1 MAVWNNTEI
10 NGIIAVKRIIYISD
24 ERLRLASYSS
34 IGNQSDN
41 LQGLSI
47 GDPKV
52 AMELRGKFIVLDNNM
67 YGTTEPTNSNGIE
80 GQVYFKIIN

>member
-10 NGIIAVKRIIYISD
+10 NGAITVTGSIYMSD
-24 ERLRLASYSS
+24 ARLKLARYGS
-34 IGNQSDN
+34 IGNQSDK

-47 GDPKV
+47 GEPKV